1 MKHRFPS
8 PDKSSRDVDPVMSSR
23 FCRKRLGS
31 GEFGIIWRTSSA
43 AGLVLCFGES
53 ATSHRNVLAVTSAD
67 LDEVH
72 TLHQRL
78 ANTQAGSIRLASVA
92 MHRGEAARF
101 AVDGTDA

>member
-1 MKHRFPS
+1 M
-8 PDKSSRDVDPVMSSR
+8 
-23 FCRKRLGS
+23 
-31 GEFGIIWRTSSA
+31 
-43 AGLVLCFGES
+43 
-53 ATSHRNVLAVTSAD
+53 LAVTSAD

-101 AVDGTDA
+101 GVDGTDA